1 MAQERL
7 IKVCVIEDSNGKVL
21 FVGKVKQVNQ
31 MELNN
36 LTNKATA
43 TRQEYAQQLKEALDR
58 IKELENRCNSN
69 EQEIKVLKG
78 EE

>member
-36 LTNKATA
+36 LINKANA
-43 TRQEYAQQLKEALDR
+43 TRQEYAQKYQEIVSELDTLKE
-58 IKELENRCNSN
+58 
-69 EQEIKVLKG
+69 EIRMIKG
-78 EE
+78 E

>member
-36 LTNKATA
+36 LINKENA
-43 TRQEYAQQLKEALDR
+43 TRQEYAQKYNELVSELDTLKEEVR
-58 IKELENRCNSN
+58 MI
-69 EQEIKVLKG
+69 KG
-78 EE
+78 E

>member
-1 MAQERL
+1 MAQEKL

-36 LTNKATA
+36 LINKETA
-43 TRQEYAQQLKEALDR
+43 IRQEYAQKYNELVSELDTLKE
-58 IKELENRCNSN
+58 
-69 EQEIKVLKG
+69 EIRMIKG
-78 EE
+78 E